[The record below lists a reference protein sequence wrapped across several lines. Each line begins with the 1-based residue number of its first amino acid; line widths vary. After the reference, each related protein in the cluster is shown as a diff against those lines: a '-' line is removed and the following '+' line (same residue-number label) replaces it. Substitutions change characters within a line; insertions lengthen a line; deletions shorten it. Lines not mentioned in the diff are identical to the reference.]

1 MTDTGHQPPGSSGT
15 VNHVAL
21 AVGCKIGRYEILDV
35 LGQGGFGITY
45 RARDLQLSRE
55 VAIKEYLP
63 TALAIRQ
70 GASTVLPRSTDVA
83 NDFVWGRD
91 RFIVEGRTLASLHE
105 APAIVRV
112 FDFLEENGTAYIVME
127 LLRGETLESKLR
139 RHGPQ
144 SFAEIDAILWP
155 LLDGLQH
162 VHAAGFLHRDIKPA
176 NILLNAAGRPTL
188 IDFGASRAA
197 MAGRTAAMTAIFTP
211 GYAAAE
217 QFTSAKQGPW
227 TDIYGLSATLYCA
240 ITGRPP
246 PSAFDRMLDD
256 AYEPL
261 VRLQPQRFPRG
272 LLVAID
278 TGLAVRAADRPQ
290 SIAAWRPILE
300 GGLASGDAA
309 TVLTSRPQPVAVQ
322 TGRKARAGIYIGAA
336 VAVLALTAGGYF
348 ALAPEPA
355 RQATALQD
363 MKVEDLEK
371 ALEARRRADA
381 EAADKRRIEEEAQR
395 KAEAD
400 AAAKRAADAE
410 LEKAQAERQ
419 KAEEELARLKTELE
433 AQRKAALEQKQ
444 QSDAAARQAAAEEA
458 QRKAEVE
465 AAARRQAE
473 EEARRKAAAEAEA
486 KRQADDALA
495 KAQAERQRADEEA
508 ARRAEAEAKQKAGA
522 DAQTQAEAEGR
533 AKADAE
539 ARGKAE
545 TEAKAKADA
554 EAKKAAEIAEA
565 GLKLGLVDRQRIQV
579 ALTSLGF
586 DTRGND
592 GALGQRS
599 REMIAGWQ
607 KARSLPPTGFLN
619 AAQQQAL
626 LREATASLG
635 KYDEEQKKLEE
646 LRKLEE
652 DKKKADE
659 AKRKAD
665 EEAKTR
671 ASPPPAAGPVPPVVA
686 APGGGFDGTY
696 SGGLSQNAGGGGGG
710 GKVYTVILTI
720 AGGRGTGQA
729 VSQMCGAL
737 QISVTVSPTGQIGGP
752 FRINEPGPVCSI
764 VDASI
769 VGRISGDRLEFDVRG
784 AGVAARGALTKR
796 GG

>member
-1 MTDTGHQPPGSSGT
+1 MADHQLPGSSET

-21 AVGCKIGRYEILDV
+21 AVGRKIGRYEILGV

-45 RARDLQLSRE
+45 RARDTQLSRE

-63 TALAIRQ
+63 VALAIRQ

-83 NDFVWGRD
+83 DDVVWGRE
-91 RFIVEGRTLASLHE
+91 RFIAEGRTLASLHE

-112 FDFLEENGTAYIVME
+112 FDFLEDNGTAYIVME
-127 LLRGETLESKLR
+127 LLRGETLDSKLR
-139 RHGPQ
+139 RQGPLPP
-144 SFAEIDAILWP
+144 AEIDAILWP

-162 VHAAGFLHRDIKPA
+162 VHAAGFLHRDIKPG

-197 MAGRTAAMTAIFTP
+197 MAGRTAAMTAVFTP

-240 ITGRPP
+240 ITGQPP

-261 VRLQPQRFPRG
+261 GERRPRGFPRA
-272 LLVAID
+272 LLAGID
-278 TGLAVRAADRPQ
+278 AGLAVRAADRPQ

-300 GGLASGDAA
+300 RGSASDDAA
-309 TVLTSRPQPVAVQ
+309 TVLAPRAQPVARP
-322 TGRKARAGIYIGAA
+322 TGRKARLGIYLGAA
-336 VAVLALTAGGYF
+336 LAVLALTAGGYF
-348 ALAPEPA
+348 AQVPKPAP
-355 RQATALQD
+355 QTASLQD

-371 ALEARRRADA
+371 ALDARRRADA
-381 EAADKRRIEEEAQR
+381 EAADKRRVEEEAQQ
-395 KAEAD
+395 KATAD
-400 AAAKRAADAE
+400 AAAKRSADAE

-419 KAEEELARLKTELE
+419 KAEQELARLKAEME
-433 AQRKAALEQKQ
+433 AQRKAVLEQKER
-444 QSDAAARQAAAEEA
+444 SDAAVRQAAAEEA
-458 QRKAEVE
+458 QRKAEAE
-465 AAARRQAE
+465 AAVRRQAE
-473 EEARRKAAAEAEA
+473 EEARRNVAAEAET
-486 KRQADDALA
+486 KRQADEALA

-508 ARRAEAEAKQKAGA
+508 ARKAEAEAKQIAGA
-522 DAQTQAEAEGR
+522 DAQTQAAAEAR

-539 ARGKAE
+539 TKAKAE
-545 TEAKAKADA
+545 VEAKAKAEA
-554 EAKKAAEIAEA
+554 EAKKTAEVAEA
-565 GLKLGLVDRQRIQV
+565 GLKLSLADRQRIQV
-579 ALTSLGF
+579 TLTSLGF

-592 GALGQRS
+592 GAFGPRS

-626 LREATASLG
+626 LREATAALG
-635 KYDEEQKKLEE
+635 KYDTEQK
-646 LRKLEE
+646 KLEE

-665 EEAKTR
+665 EDAKAR
-671 ASPPPAAGPVPPVVA
+671 AAPPAAA
-686 APGGGFDGTY
+686 AATPAGGFDGTY

-710 GKVYTVILTI
+710 GKVYTVTLTI
-720 AGGRGTGQA
+720 SGGRATGQA
-729 VSQMCGAL
+729 VDQLCGAFPMSL
-737 QISVTVSPTGQIGGP
+737 AVSPTGQISGP
-752 FRINEPGPVCSI
+752 FRISEAGTRCSP

-769 VGRISGDRLEFDVRG
+769 VGRINGDRLEFDVRG

>member
-1 MTDTGHQPPGSSGT
+1 MADHQLPGSSET

-21 AVGCKIGRYEILDV
+21 AVGRKIGRYEILGV

-45 RARDLQLSRE
+45 RARDTQLSRE

-63 TALAIRQ
+63 VALAIRQ

-83 NDFVWGRD
+83 DDFVWGRE
-91 RFIVEGRTLASLHE
+91 RFIAEGRTLASLHE

-112 FDFLEENGTAYIVME
+112 FDFLEDNGTAYIVME
-127 LLRGETLESKLR
+127 LLRGETLDSRLKR
-139 RHGPQ
+139 QGPLPP
-144 SFAEIDAILWP
+144 AEIDAILWP

-162 VHAAGFLHRDIKPA
+162 VHAAGFLHRDIKPG

-197 MAGRTAAMTAIFTP
+197 MAGRTAAMTAVFTP

-240 ITGRPP
+240 ITGQPP

-261 VRLQPQRFPRG
+261 GERRPRGFPRA
-272 LLVAID
+272 LLAGID
-278 TGLAVRAADRPQ
+278 AGLAVRAADRPQ

-300 GGLASGDAA
+300 RGSASDDAA
-309 TVLTSRPQPVAVQ
+309 TVLAPRAQSVARP
-322 TGRKARAGIYIGAA
+322 TGRKARLGIYLGAA
-336 VAVLALTAGGYF
+336 LAVLALTAGGYF
-348 ALAPEPA
+348 ALAPKPA
-355 RQATALQD
+355 PQTASLQD

-371 ALEARRRADA
+371 ALDARRRADA
-381 EAADKRRIEEEAQR
+381 EAADKRRVEEEAQQ
-395 KAEAD
+395 KATAD
-400 AAAKRAADAE
+400 AAAKRSADAE

-419 KAEEELARLKTELE
+419 KAEQELARLKAELE
-433 AQRKAALEQKQ
+433 VQRKAALEQKE
-444 QSDAAARQAAAEEA
+444 QSDAVARQAAAEEA
-458 QRKAEVE
+458 QRKAEAE
-465 AAARRQAE
+465 AAVRRQAE
-473 EEARRKAAAEAEA
+473 EEAKRKAAAETEA
-486 KRQADDALA
+486 KRQADEALA

-508 ARRAEAEAKQKAGA
+508 ARNAEAEAKQIAGT
-522 DAQTQAEAEGR
+522 DAQTQAAAEAR

-539 ARGKAE
+539 A
-545 TEAKAKADA
+545 KAKAEA
-554 EAKKAAEIAEA
+554 EAKKTAEVAEA
-565 GLKLGLVDRQRIQV
+565 GLKLSLADRQRIQV

-592 GALGQRS
+592 GAFGPRS

-626 LREATASLG
+626 LREATAALG
-635 KYDEEQKKLEE
+635 KYDTEQK
-646 LRKLEE
+646 KLEE

-665 EEAKTR
+665 EEAKAR
-671 ASPPPAAGPVPPVVA
+671 AAPPAAA
-686 APGGGFDGTY
+686 AATPAGGFDGTY
-696 SGGLSQNAGGGGGG
+696 SGGLSQNSGGGGGG
-710 GKVYTVILTI
+710 GKVYTVTLTI
-720 AGGRGTGQA
+720 SGGRATGQA
-729 VSQMCGAL
+729 VDQLCGAFPMSL
-737 QISVTVSPTGQIGGP
+737 AVSPTGQISGP
-752 FRINEPGPVCSI
+752 FRISEAGTRCSP

-769 VGRISGDRLEFDVRG
+769 VGRINGDRLEFDVRG

>member
-1 MTDTGHQPPGSSGT
+1 MADHQFPGSSET
-15 VNHVAL
+15 INHVAL
-21 AVGCKIGRYEILDV
+21 AVGRKIGRYEILGV

-45 RARDLQLSRE
+45 RARDTQLSRD

-63 TALAIRQ
+63 VALVIRQ
-70 GASTVLPRSTDVA
+70 GAATVLPRSTDVA
-83 NDFVWGRD
+83 DDFVWGRD
-91 RFIVEGRTLASLHE
+91 RFIAEGRTLASLHE

-112 FDFLEENGTAYIVME
+112 FDFLEDNGTAYMVME
-127 LLRGETLESKLR
+127 LLRGETLDSKLR
-139 RHGPQ
+139 RQGPQ
-144 SFAEIDAILWP
+144 SFAEIDAIVWP

-197 MAGRTAAMTAIFTP
+197 MAGRTAAMTAVFTP

-217 QFTSAKQGPW
+217 QFTSAKQGSW

-240 ITGRPP
+240 ITGSPP

-261 VRLQPQRFPRG
+261 GERRPRGFPRA
-272 LLVAID
+272 LLAGID
-278 TGLAVRAADRPQ
+278 AGLAVRAADRPQ

-300 GGLASGDAA
+300 KGSASDDA
-309 TVLTSRPQPVAVQ
+309 TVLAQRLQPVAVP
-322 TGRKARAGIYIGAA
+322 TGRTARAGLYIGAA
-336 VAVLALTAGGYF
+336 VAVLAVTAGGYF
-348 ALAPEPA
+348 ALAPKPGP
-355 RQATALQD
+355 RTTALQD

-371 ALEARRRADA
+371 ALEARRKADA
-381 EAADKRRIEEEAQR
+381 EAVDKRRIEEEAHQ
-395 KAEAD
+395 KAATD
-400 AAAKRAADAE
+400 AAAKRSADAE

-419 KAEEELARLKTELE
+419 KAEEELARLKAELE
-433 AQRKAALEQKQ
+433 AQKKAVLEQKE
-444 QSDAAARQAAAEEA
+444 QSDAAARRAAAEEA

-465 AAARRQAE
+465 AAARRDAE
-473 EEARRKAAAEAEA
+473 DEARRKAIAEAET
-486 KRQADDALA
+486 KRQADEALA

-508 ARRAEAEAKQKAGA
+508 ARKADAEAKQIARA
-522 DAQTQAEAEGR
+522 DAKTKADAEAR

-539 ARGKAE
+539 AKEKAE
-545 TEAKAKADA
+545 TEVKAKAEA
-554 EAKKAAEIAEA
+554 EAKKAAEGAES
-565 GLKLGLVDRQRIQV
+565 GLKLATADRQRIQV

-592 GALGQRS
+592 GALGPRS

-607 KARSLPPTGFLN
+607 KARSLPPTGFLD

-626 LREATASLG
+626 LREATVALG
-635 KYDEEQKKLEE
+635 KYDDEQKKLEE
-646 LRKLEE
+646 
-652 DKKKADE
+652 DKKQAEE

-665 EEAKTR
+665 EEAKAR
-671 ASPPPAAGPVPPVVA
+671 AAPPAAAGPVPPVAA
-686 APGGGFDGTY
+686 APGGVFDGTY

-710 GKVYTVILTI
+710 GKVYTVTLTI
-720 AGGRGTGQA
+720 SGGRGTGQA
-729 VSQMCGAL
+729 VNQMCGAL

-769 VGRISGDRLEFDVRG
+769 VGRISGNRLEFDVRG
-784 AGVAARGALTKR
+784 AGVSARAELTKR